1 MGQLTLA
8 RFRGDT
14 TFGLT
19 AHILATFFGCIA
31 GLIMWYVDCLD
42 SLLHLTP
49 SDNQVYLS
57 WHRPRQRVWPWRSLC
72 GLLPV
77 FLLRKAVL
85 AWATDDKHH
94 FLRYYG
100 VSRGLLIPGQ
110 LHRCG
115 RLPRV
120 RLGCRLGTLI
130 WLCR

>member
-19 AHILATFFGCIA
+19 ARILATFFGCIA
-31 GLIMWYVDCLD
+31 GLIMWYVDYLD
-42 SLLHLTP
+42 FLLHLIRNR
-49 SDNQVYLS
+49 NQVHLS
-57 WHRPRQRVWPWRSLC
+57 RYGPRQCVWPWRSLC

-100 VSRGLLIPGQ
+100 VGRRLLIPGQ

-115 RLPRV
+115 RFPRV
-120 RLGCRLGTLI
+120 RLGCRLGAFI
-130 WLCR
+130 WLC